1 MTERTYSM
9 SELVQLTGF
18 DARTIRYYISQGLL
32 PKPLKRGRGAD
43 YSEIHLDRLK
53 LISVLKGNLKLDE
66 IQARLNVASPE
77 EIRQLLE
84 TWVEPKGKSS
94 ARNYL
99 NSVQED
105 FEPSSMKME
114 NLNIPTFVRRKKDIA
129 GVSSLSQK
137 DKFKEKFV
145 AESLPL
151 SSKEAGESY
160 LPKSLKMDQSLR
172 DESLLNPMNKLISKL
187 DNSEH
192 PNFESS
198 YRRAKTWKVIQITP
212 GIELHLKDPDD
223 LTLAR
228 MERAGELIRNI
239 LTGVDDD

>member
-43 YSEIHLDRLK
+43 YGEIHLDRLK

-84 TWVEPKGKSS
+84 AWVEPKAKSS
-94 ARNYL
+94 AWNYL
-99 NSVQED
+99 DSVQED
-105 FEPSSMKME
+105 FELSSMKME
-114 NLNIPTFVRRKKDIA
+114 NLNVPTFVRRKKDIA
-129 GVSSLSQK
+129 GVSSLSR
-137 DKFKEKFV
+137 KEKFS
-145 AESLPL
+145 AESSQL
-151 SSKEAGESY
+151 SAKEAGESY
-160 LPKSLKMDQSLR
+160 LPNSLKMDQSLR
-172 DESLLNPMNKLISKL
+172 DESLSNPMNKLISKL

-192 PNFESS
+192 PNFKSS
-198 YRRAKTWKVIQITP
+198 YRRARTWKVIQITP

>member
-137 DKFKEKFV
+137 EKFV
-145 AESLPL
+145 DESLPL

-160 LPKSLKMDQSLR
+160 SPKTLKIDQSLR
-172 DESLLNPMNKLISKL
+172 NESWLNPMNKLISKL

-198 YRRAKTWKVIQITP
+198 YRRARTWKVIQITP

>member
-43 YSEIHLDRLK
+43 YGEIHLDRLK

-66 IQARLNVASPE
+66 IQARLNVASPD
-77 EIRQLLE
+77 EIRQLLDR
-84 TWVEPKGKSS
+84 WVEPPAKLSAISYLKS
-94 ARNYL
+94 
-99 NSVQED
+99 VEED
-105 FEPSSMKME
+105 FQQGTAKPV
-114 NLNIPTFVRRKKDIA
+114 NLDTPAFIRRKLGKPDAEI
-129 GVSSLSQK
+129 SKRKLES
-137 DKFKEKFV
+137 FKED
-145 AESLPL
+145 PL
-151 SSKEAGESY
+151 QSSETDTST
-160 LPKSLKMDQSLR
+160 SQSLR
-172 DESLLNPMNKLISKL
+172 FADETFQERTGDKSSNPMNKLIEKL
-187 DNSEH
+187 DPSDL

-223 LTLAR
+223 LTLTR

>member
-43 YSEIHLDRLK
+43 YGEIHLDRLK

-66 IQARLNVASPE
+66 IQARLNVASPD
-77 EIRQLLE
+77 EIRQLLDR
-84 TWVEPKGKSS
+84 WVEPPAKLSAISYLKSVEDDFQQEATKSMNLDTPTFIRRKLGKPDAQSSERKLENFKKEPFQSPEIDTITSQSLRFTDEVFQERPSGKSS
-94 ARNYL
+94 
-99 NSVQED
+99 
-105 FEPSSMKME
+105 
-114 NLNIPTFVRRKKDIA
+114 
-129 GVSSLSQK
+129 
-137 DKFKEKFV
+137 
-145 AESLPL
+145 
-151 SSKEAGESY
+151 
-160 LPKSLKMDQSLR
+160 
-172 DESLLNPMNKLISKL
+172 NPMNRLIEKL
-187 DNSEH
+187 DPSDP

-198 YRRAKTWKVIQITP
+198 YRRARTWKVIQITP

-223 LTLAR
+223 LTLTR

>member
-99 NSVQED
+99 DSVQED

-114 NLNIPTFVRRKKDIA
+114 KLNIPTFVRRKKDIA
-129 GVSSLSQK
+129 DVSSLSR
-137 DKFKEKFV
+137 KEKFS

-151 SSKEAGESY
+151 PVKEAGESY

-172 DESLLNPMNKLISKL
+172 DESLSNPMNKLISKL

-198 YRRAKTWKVIQITP
+198 YRRARTWKVIQITP

>member
-1 MTERTYSM
+1 M
-9 SELVQLTGF
+9 
-18 DARTIRYYISQGLL
+18 
-32 PKPLKRGRGAD
+32 
-43 YSEIHLDRLK
+43 
-53 LISVLKGNLKLDE
+53 
-66 IQARLNVASPE
+66 
-77 EIRQLLE
+77 
-84 TWVEPKGKSS
+84 
-94 ARNYL
+94 
-99 NSVQED
+99 
-105 FEPSSMKME
+105 
-114 NLNIPTFVRRKKDIA
+114 
-129 GVSSLSQK
+129 SSLSQ
-137 DKFKEKFV
+137 KEKFV

>member
-9 SELVQLTGF
+9 NELVQLTGF

-43 YSEIHLDRLK
+43 YGEIHLDRLK

-99 NSVQED
+99 DSVQED

-114 NLNIPTFVRRKKDIA
+114 NLNIPTFVRRKKDLA

-137 DKFKEKFV
+137 EKFV
-145 AESLPL
+145 AESLSL
-151 SSKEAGESY
+151 SAKEAGESY

-172 DESLLNPMNKLISKL
+172 DESLSNPMNKLISKL

>member
-84 TWVEPKGKSS
+84 TWVEPKGQ
-94 ARNYL
+94 
-99 NSVQED
+99 VQRSELPRLCAGRFRAIFDED
-105 FEPSSMKME
+105 
-114 NLNIPTFVRRKKDIA
+114 
-129 GVSSLSQK
+129 
-137 DKFKEKFV
+137 
-145 AESLPL
+145 
-151 SSKEAGESY
+151 GESEY
-160 LPKSLKMDQSLR
+160 
-172 DESLLNPMNKLISKL
+172 
-187 DNSEH
+187 
-192 PNFESS
+192 PNFC
-198 YRRAKTWKVIQITP
+198 T
-212 GIELHLKDPDD
+212 
-223 LTLAR
+223 
-228 MERAGELIRNI
+228 
-239 LTGVDDD
+239 

>member
-84 TWVEPKGKSS
+84 TWVEPKCKSS

-99 NSVQED
+99 DSVQED

-114 NLNIPTFVRRKKDIA
+114 KLNIPTFVRRKKDIVD
-129 GVSSLSQK
+129 VSSLSRN
-137 DKFKEKFV
+137 EKFS

-151 SSKEAGESY
+151 SAKEAGESY
-160 LPKSLKMDQSLR
+160 LPKSLKMDQYLR
-172 DESLLNPMNKLISKL
+172 DESLSNPMNKLISKL

-198 YRRAKTWKVIQITP
+198 YRRARTWKVIQITP